1 VELEKKGIPT
11 VTICTDAFVGLARE
25 EAKNLGMPDLALAI
39 IAHPIGGESLG
50 AIHQRAEDALAQ
62 VARALTD
69 AGGPAGARGAPTSA
83 PAPRQ
88 LAFADDDEVTEAFH
102 ARRWTDGLPFVLPT
116 EARVRAMVAGSGR
129 APSEVVAVLPPRWA
143 GATVENI
150 AINAVMAGCLP
161 PHMPLLIAAV
171 QAAADP
177 AFGLYSVQAT
187 THPCAVLMLVSG
199 PIVKVLGL
207 NVAHGALG
215 PGFRANAAAGRA
227 MRLVL
232 MNVGGGIP
240 GEGDQATHGSPA
252 KFSYC
257 IAENEAAT
265 PWEPF
270 RVTRGFAEGDSTV
283 TVFSG
288 EGPHNIN
295 DHVCTSAYTTLAVV
309 ADTMTTIGHNNAG
322 SVIRGDVLLVLGPE
336 HAHTIAAG
344 GLGKRDVQRVLF
356 EQARNKVGKLKL
368 RAMYKAEN
376 WPDWVDQ
383 TDDEALCPI
392 VGRPEDIHIVVTG
405 GPGKHSAFI
414 PTFGTSKSVTRRI
427 EAAGPR

>member
-1 VELEKKGIPT
+1 
-11 VTICTDAFVGLARE
+11 VTICTEAFIGLARE
-25 EAKNLGMPDLALAI
+25 ESKNLGMPDLPLAI
-39 IAHPIGGESLG
+39 IKHPIGGESL
-50 AIHQRAEDALAQ
+50 AVIHQRAEDARPQ
-62 VARALTD
+62 VIRALTGES
-69 AGGPAGARGAPTSA
+69 ATRPASAAASAGAAANERFT
-83 PAPRQ
+83 
-88 LAFADDDEVTEAFH
+88 FADEDEALETFH
-102 ARRWTDGLPFVLPT
+102 ARRFTDGLPFVLPT
-116 EARVRAMVAGSGR
+116 AERVQAMMAGCGRRAG
-129 APSEVVAVLPPRWA
+129 EVIAVVPPRWA
-143 GATVENI
+143 EATVENI
-150 AINAVMAGCLP
+150 AVNAVMAGCKP
-161 PHMPLLIAAV
+161 QYMPVLIAAL

-187 THPCAVLMLVSG
+187 THPCAVMMLVSG
-199 PIVKVLGL
+199 PIAQELGL
-207 NVAHGALG
+207 NFRHGAFG
-215 PGFRANAAAGRA
+215 PGFRANASIGRA

-257 IAENEAAT
+257 VAENEAAT

-270 RVTRGFAEGDSTV
+270 RVARGFGKSDSTV

-295 DHVCTSAYTTLAVV
+295 DHVCTSAETTLTVV

-322 SVIRGDVLLVLGPE
+322 SVVRGDVLVAFGPE
-336 HAHTIAAG
+336 HAHTVASG
-344 GLGKRDVQRVLF
+344 GMSRADVQKFLYER
-356 EQARNKVGKLKL
+356 ARNKVGLLKL

-383 TDDEALCPI
+383 SDDEALCPI
-392 VGRPEDIHIVVTG
+392 VGKPEDIHIVVTG

-414 PTFGTSKSVTRRI
+414 PTFGTSKSVTRKI
-427 EAAGPR
+427 ETPGR

>member
-1 VELEKKGIPT
+1 MI
-11 VTICTDAFVGLARE
+11 
-25 EAKNLGMPDLALAI
+25 
-39 IAHPIGGESLG
+39 
-50 AIHQRAEDALAQ
+50 
-62 VARALTD
+62 
-69 AGGPAGARGAPTSA
+69 
-83 PAPRQ
+83 
-88 LAFADDDEVTEAFH
+88 
-102 ARRWTDGLPFVLPT
+102 
-116 EARVRAMVAGSGR
+116 AGSGR
-129 APSEVVAVLPPRWA
+129 RAGEVIAVVPPRWA
-143 GATVENI
+143 EATVENI
-150 AINAVMAGCLP
+150 AVNAVMAGCRP
-161 PHMPLLIAAV
+161 QYMPVLIAAL

-187 THPCAVLMLVSG
+187 THPCAVMMLISG
-199 PIVKVLGL
+199 PIVDELAL
-207 NVAHGALG
+207 NFRHGSFG
-215 PGFRANAAAGRA
+215 PGFRANASIGRA

-232 MNVGGGIP
+232 MNLGGGVP

-257 IAENEAAT
+257 VAENEAAT

-270 RVTRGFAEGDSTV
+270 RVARGFGKSDSTV

-295 DHVCTSAYTTLAVV
+295 DHVCTSAETTLTVV

-322 SVIRGDVLLVLGPE
+322 SVVRGDVLVAFGPE
-336 HAHTIAAG
+336 HAHTVASG
-344 GLGKRDVQRVLF
+344 GMSRADVQKFLYER
-356 EQARNKVGKLKL
+356 ARNKVGLLKL

-392 VGRPEDIHIVVTG
+392 VGKPEDIHIVVTG

-414 PTFGTSKSVTRRI
+414 PTFGTSKSVTRKI
-427 EAAGPR
+427 ETPR

>member
-1 VELEKKGIPT
+1 
-11 VTICTDAFVGLARE
+11 VTICTEAFIGLARE
-25 EAKNLGMPDLALAI
+25 ESKNLGMPDLPLAI
-39 IAHPIGGESLG
+39 IKHPIGGESL
-50 AIHQRAEDALAQ
+50 AVIHQRAEDALPQ
-62 VARALTD
+62 LIRALTGE
-69 AGGPAGARGAPTSA
+69 AVPRSASAASSAGAATNERFT
-83 PAPRQ
+83 
-88 LAFADDDEVTEAFH
+88 FADEDEALETFH
-102 ARRWTDGLPFVLPT
+102 ARRLTDGLPFVLPT
-116 EARVRAMVAGSGR
+116 AERVQTMIAGSGR
-129 APSEVVAVLPPRWA
+129 RAGEVIAVVPPRWA
-143 GATVENI
+143 EATVENI
-150 AINAVMAGCLP
+150 AVNAVMAGCRP
-161 PHMPLLIAAV
+161 QYMPVLIAAL

-187 THPCAVLMLVSG
+187 THPCAVMMLVSG
-199 PIVKVLGL
+199 PIAQELGL
-207 NVAHGALG
+207 NFRHGAFG
-215 PGFRANAAAGRA
+215 PGFRANASIGRA

-257 IAENEAAT
+257 VAENEAAT

-270 RVTRGFAEGDSTV
+270 RVTRGFGKSDSTV

-295 DHVCTSAYTTLAVV
+295 DHVCTSAETTLTVV

-322 SVIRGDVLLVLGPE
+322 SVIRGDVLVAFGPE
-336 HAHTIAAG
+336 HAHTIASG
-344 GLGKRDVQRVLF
+344 GMSKADVQKFLYER
-356 EQARNKVGKLKL
+356 ARNKVGLLKL

-392 VGRPEDIHIVVTG
+392 VGKPEDIHIVVTG

-427 EAAGPR
+427 ETPGR

>member
-1 VELEKKGIPT
+1 M
-11 VTICTDAFVGLARE
+11 TICTEAFIGLARE
-25 EAKNLGMPDLALAI
+25 ESKNLGMPDLPLAI
-39 IAHPIGGESLG
+39 IKHPIGGESL
-50 AIHQRAEDALAQ
+50 AVIHQRAEDALEQ
-62 VARALTD
+62 VIRGLTGD
-69 AGGPAGARGAPTSA
+69 VASRSSGTASSAATAAPERFT
-83 PAPRQ
+83 
-88 LAFADDDEVTEAFH
+88 FADEDEALETFH
-102 ARRWTDGLPFVLPT
+102 ARRLTDGLPFVLPT
-116 EARVRAMVAGSGR
+116 AERVQAMIAGSGR
-129 APSEVVAVLPPRWA
+129 QAGEVIAVVPPRWA
-143 GATVENI
+143 EATVENI
-150 AINAVMAGCLP
+150 AINAVMAGCRP
-161 PHMPLLIAAV
+161 QYMPVLIAAL

-187 THPCAVLMLVSG
+187 THPCAVMMLISG
-199 PIVKVLGL
+199 PIIDELGL
-207 NVAHGALG
+207 NFRHGSFG
-215 PGFRANAAAGRA
+215 PGFRANASIGRA

-257 IAENEAAT
+257 VAENEAAT

-270 RVTRGFAEGDSTV
+270 RVTRGFSKTDSTV

-288 EGPHNIN
+288 EGPHNVN
-295 DHVCTSAYTTLAVV
+295 DHVCTSAESTLTVV

-322 SVIRGDVLLVLGPE
+322 SVIRGDVLVAFGPE
-336 HAHTIAAG
+336 HAHTIASG
-344 GLGKRDVQRVLF
+344 GMSKADVQKLLYER
-356 EQARNKVGKLKL
+356 ARNKVGLLKL

-383 TDDEALCPI
+383 SDDDALCPI
-392 VGRPEDIHIVVTG
+392 VGKPEDIHIVVTG

-427 EAAGPR
+427 ETKR

>member
-1 VELEKKGIPT
+1 
-11 VTICTDAFVGLARE
+11 VTICTEAFIGLARE
-25 EAKNLGMPDLALAI
+25 ESKNLGMPDLPLAI
-39 IAHPIGGESLG
+39 IKHPIGGESLTV
-50 AIHQRAEDALAQ
+50 IHQRAEDALPQ
-62 VARALTD
+62 VIRGLTSDPAAR
-69 AGGPAGARGAPTSA
+69 PASVASGAASA
-83 PAPRQ
+83 VSPRFT
-88 LAFADDDEVTEAFH
+88 FADEDEALETFH
-102 ARRWTDGLPFVLPT
+102 ARRFTDGLPFVLPIA
-116 EARVRAMVAGSGR
+116 ERVQAMIAGSGR
-129 APSEVVAVLPPRWA
+129 RAGEVIAVVPPRWA
-143 GATVENI
+143 EATVENI
-150 AINAVMAGCLP
+150 AINAVMAGCRP
-161 PHMPLLIAAV
+161 PYMPMLIAAL

-199 PIVKVLGL
+199 PIVQELGL
-207 NVAHGALG
+207 NFRHGAFG
-215 PGFRANAAAGRA
+215 PGFRANASIGRA

-257 IAENEAAT
+257 VAENEAAM

-270 RVTRGFAEGDSTV
+270 RVTRGFGRGDSTV

-295 DHVCTSAYTTLAVV
+295 DHVCTSAETTLTVV

-322 SVIRGDVLLVLGPE
+322 SVVRGDVLVAFGPE
-336 HAHTIAAG
+336 HAHTIASG
-344 GLGKRDVQRVLF
+344 DMSRRDVQKFLYER
-356 EQARNKVGKLKL
+356 ARNKVGLLKL

-383 TDDEALCPI
+383 NDDEALCPI
-392 VGRPEDIHIVVTG
+392 VGKPEDIHIVVTG

-414 PTFGTSKSVTRRI
+414 PTFGTSKSVTRKI
-427 EAAGPR
+427 V